1 MHTTFTA
8 AGGMA
13 LAALVMALTPG
24 PNMIYLVS
32 RSVGQGRT
40 AGLVSLAG
48 TCAGFL
54 VYMTMANLGLA
65 VLFVAVPWIYI
76 GLKAT
81 GVLYLAYLAWQT
93 LRPGAQALFDAGGL
107 KRDSRLTLFRMGLIT
122 NLANP
127 KTAVMYLALIPQFI
141 DPTRGDP
148 QVQGFALGGTQIGVS
163 IAVNAAIILAAGS
176 VARFLE
182 SRPRWM
188 AWQRRVTGTLLGA
201 VALLLAKEVPERARI

>member
-1 MHTTFTA
+1 MHTTFAA

-13 LAALVMALTPG
+13 LTALVMALTPG

-76 GLKAT
+76 GLKAA
-81 GVLYLAYLAWQT
+81 GVLYLAYLAWQA
-93 LRPGAQALFDAGGL
+93 LRPNAQALFDAGGL
-107 KRDSRLTLFRMGLIT
+107 KRDSRLTLFWMGLIT

-148 QVQGFALGGTQIGVS
+148 QVQGFALGGIQIGVS
-163 IAVNAAIILAAGS
+163 MAVNAAIILAGGS

-201 VALLLAKEVPERARI
+201 VAVLLAKEVPERARV